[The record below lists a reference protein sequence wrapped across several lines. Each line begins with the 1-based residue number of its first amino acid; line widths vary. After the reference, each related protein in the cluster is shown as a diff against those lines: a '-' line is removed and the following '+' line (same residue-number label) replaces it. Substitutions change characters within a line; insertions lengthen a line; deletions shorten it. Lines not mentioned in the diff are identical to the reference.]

1 MTFAM
6 IVHLEL
12 RARLRRWR
20 FYATLGL
27 LIAILA
33 AATRLTAASYQ
44 PPSLREYE
52 GRPELAMM
60 QQHFADLEPQRLAD
74 RDRAVFAVFVHLQ
87 GLAVLLIA
95 PLFAATAIATER
107 ERHTLEPL
115 LLTDLR
121 NGEIIL
127 GRWLVR
133 LILLGLLLLAG
144 LPVLFASGFV
154 VGRAGGVPAGT
165 FWAATAMVAALSIF
179 ALGIGVLALTVSRG
193 IGAAAFIA
201 FAGIAILEV
210 ALPVIGTALLA
221 HPSGLVRRVAEGALQ
236 LRPGVLAIPPAGV
249 LAPGDRQRRSTRAG
263 RPRGLARRVSGTPGR
278 AGRRPARVRRAPA
291 PSRRA
296 AYPGASASPRAAE
309 ATDPPRLGRPGRLAR
324 APDGRR
330 APADGR
336 RADGGPGRVRPVQ
349 RRAWPRG
356 WPTCGKGVRPASR
369 TSTHSS
375 WPSR

>member
-179 ALGIGVLALTVSRG
+179 ALGIGVLASTVSRR
-193 IGAAAFIA
+193 
-201 FAGIAILEV
+201 
-210 ALPVIGTALLA
+210 
-221 HPSGLVRRVAEGALQ
+221 HRR
-236 LRPGVLAIPPAGV
+236 
-249 LAPGDRQRRSTRAG
+249 G
-263 RPRGLARRVSGTPGR
+263 RLH
-278 AGRRPARVRRAPA
+278 RVRRHRDPRGRAAGDRDGPPRRILRVWSA
-291 PSRRA
+291 GWPRERCSSGRESSRSRR
-296 AYPGASASPRAAE
+296 PGSCA
-309 ATDPPRLGRPGRLAR
+309 G
-324 APDGRR
+324 
-330 APADGR
+330 
-336 RADGGPGRVRPVQ
+336 
-349 RRAWPRG
+349 
-356 WPTCGKGVRPASR
+356 
-369 TSTHSS
+369 
-375 WPSR
+375 